1 MAPVQPASVKNIKS
15 GATGKSVEFMKKI
28 SRLLD
33 DVSTCLGADGP
44 YKIQCSMAAI
54 EKFARTM
61 PYVNKMIYPW
71 RNFNWDYLM
80 YTQQNYDPIK
90 KFNASPDGTIS
101 ALTND
106 INALIGILGGLLFDA
121 NPSDQ
126 SRAADPSSN
135 ANDLCPD
142 VYTGLIATTETMVK
156 TYETIGTQYQTMG
169 LVAPALIARASAKQF
184 RSVLAKY
191 KKEAASSSCSILSQY
206 RTADLSQKA
215 PYKNSFFDK
224 PITGKHSSSYFA
236 QVGICETEVT
246 DEDTCNQKEFIWVA
260 NPSYKKLQQ
269 APTGNPTQ
277 EEYHKALQESSNI
290 TSGTCFRGKYA
301 YMDNEP
307 GYPVG
312 QIKNLNGLIPSII
325 EDLTKVSPDKMVAIA
340 MGQGVPGFALQHC
353 DESFI
358 NGNNNSSSNRTT
370 RHFTQTQIPLF
381 RTGLIWDTP
390 LRFILV
396 CGIIS
401 ILLAIGWYMNNDLL
415 RRLEP

>member
-1 MAPVQPASVKNIKS
+1 MAPTQPAAVGNIKS
-15 GATGKSVEFMKKI
+15 GATGKSLEFMKKL
-28 SRLLD
+28 RGLLD
-33 DVSTCLGADGP
+33 EVSACMGADGP

-61 PYVNKMIYPW
+61 PYVDKMIYPW

-80 YTQQNYDPIK
+80 YTEKNYEPVK
-90 KFNASPDGTIS
+90 QFGASPDGTIP

-106 INALIGILGGLLFDA
+106 INALIGIIDGLLFKA
-121 NPSDQ
+121 NPSDN
-126 SRAADPSSN
+126 SRAADPSSVG
-135 ANDLCPD
+135 NDLCPD

-156 TYETIGTQYQTMG
+156 TYTTISTIYQSTGQASLAINFRTM
-169 LVAPALIARASAKQF
+169 ADKF
-184 RSVLAKY
+184 RNLLAKY
-191 KKEAASSSCSILSQY
+191 KEEAASSSCSLLSNY
-206 RTADLSQKA
+206 RTSDLSQKA
-215 PYKNSFFDK
+215 PYTNSFFNK
-224 PITGKHSSSYFA
+224 PLTGKHSSSYFA
-236 QVGICETEVT
+236 QVGICETKVT
-246 DEDTCNQKEFIWVA
+246 DKDTCDTKGYIWVP
-260 NPSYKKLQQ
+260 NPSYKKLNST
-269 APTGNPTQ
+269 PTGTPAE
-277 EEYHKALQESSNI
+277 EEYHAALQEASNV
-290 TSGTCFRGKYA
+290 TSGDCYRGKYA

-325 EDLTKVSPDKMVAIA
+325 EDMSKISPDKMVAIA

-370 RHFTQTQIPLF
+370 RHFTQTQIPLL

-401 ILLAIGWYMNNDLL
+401 ILLAIGWYMNNGLL
-415 RRLEP
+415 RNDFI